1 MSARAIHPGAG
12 IFLVVIWWS
21 YCRARSDAIRTYY
34 PARTRKRL
42 E

>member
-12 IFLVVIWWS
+12 IFLVVIEWS

-34 PARTRKRL
+34 PACSHKRQ